1 MMLLLNF
8 SHPFTPAQLAQLA
21 ALTGAA
27 VERVIAVPAQ
37 FDTGQPFV
45 PQVNAMLAQ
54 IPLTAN
60 EWQTAPLLV
69 VPPALNFITALLLA
83 ELHGRMGY
91 FPAIVRLR
99 PVAEAVPPR
108 FEVAE
113 VINLQAVRE
122 QARMQRQDD
131 KGGR

>member
-1 MMLLLNF
+1 MLLLNF
-8 SHPFTPAQLAQLA
+8 SHPLTPAHLAQLE
-21 ALTGAA
+21 ALTGAG

-45 PQVNAMLAQ
+45 PQVAAMLAGV
-54 IPLTAN
+54 PLTAE
-60 EWQTAPLLV
+60 EWQSAAILV
-69 VPPALNFITALLLA
+69 APPALNFITAALLA

-99 PVAEAVPPR
+99 PVAESIPPR

-122 QARMQRQDD
+122 QARRRRQRSV
-131 KGGR
+131 GG

>member
-1 MMLLLNF
+1 M
-8 SHPFTPAQLAQLA
+8 
-21 ALTGAA
+21 
-27 VERVIAVPAQ
+27 IAVPAQ
-37 FDTGQPFV
+37 FDTEQPFV
-45 PQVNAMLAQ
+45 PQVEAMLASV
-54 IPLTAN
+54 PLTAE

-69 VPPALNFITALLLA
+69 VPPALNFITAVLLA

-99 PVAEAVPPR
+99 PVEESVPLR

-122 QARMQRQDD
+122 AARRHRQGTS
-131 KGGR
+131 GG

>member
-1 MMLLLNF
+1 MFLLNF
-8 SHPFTPAQLAQLA
+8 SHPLTPAHLAQLE

-27 VERVIAVPAQ
+27 VTRVIAVPAQ

-45 PQVNAMLAQ
+45 PQVEAMLAQ
-54 IPLTAN
+54 VPLTAD

-69 VPPALNFITALLLA
+69 VPPALNFITAVLLA

-99 PVAEAVPPR
+99 PVAESVPPR

-122 QARMQRQDD
+122 KARTLR
-131 KGGR
+131 R